1 MATSEEVNKKL
12 TEDSCQECDS
22 IDKRNL
28 FLEKKFPHLADPN
41 ESTAPSLLRQ
51 TLEQYQQSQ
60 LKYKH
65 LIEFAPDAIIA
76 TDTETGNI
84 LEANSRAAEML
95 GIPIDQIIGMHFLKL
110 HPAED
115 REKYIQL
122 FQKACR
128 MEPPFILEDIEV
140 CSSNGKKI
148 PVHISASLVQIGDK
162 KVISGFFM
170 DITEQKQKEQQL
182 KASQMQFKR
191 LSEATFEGIV
201 IHDNGVFVEANQ
213 QFADMFGYSLEE
225 LKELNGLDLFT
236 PESREIA
243 GEKIAS
249 GDPGPYEA
257 TCLRKDGSIFPVE
270 IRARPI
276 QLKRKQLRIAVCRD
290 LTEQKKLQHD
300 LIESEQKY
308 RELYKNARACLFR
321 NRISDGKI
329 IACSRAG
336 AALFGYADVEE
347 FMARCSATDFYVDP
361 QRREQL
367 LEALRKDKQV
377 EDFQVQVKHRDGTP
391 FWVSVT
397 AEIFPEQD
405 YLEGVMVDITATKVL
420 TKTEKKILDHLMQG
434 KSNKEIAFETG
445 RSRRTVEDHR
455 ASIMKK
461 LGVDNIVDLTRI
473 ALKSGISAS
482 SK

>member
-1 MATSEEVNKKL
+1 MVENEE
-12 TEDSCQECDS
+12 
-22 IDKRNL
+22 R
-28 FLEKKFPHLADPN
+28 
-41 ESTAPSLLRQ
+41 
-51 TLEQYQQSQ
+51 
-60 LKYKH
+60 
-65 LIEFAPDAIIA
+65 
-76 TDTETGNI
+76 
-84 LEANSRAAEML
+84 
-95 GIPIDQIIGMHFLKL
+95 
-110 HPAED
+110 
-115 REKYIQL
+115 
-122 FQKACR
+122 
-128 MEPPFILEDIEV
+128 
-140 CSSNGKKI
+140 
-148 PVHISASLVQIGDK
+148 
-162 KVISGFFM
+162 
-170 DITEQKQKEQQL
+170 
-182 KASQMQFKR
+182 
-191 LSEATFEGIV
+191 
-201 IHDNGVFVEANQ
+201 
-213 QFADMFGYSLEE
+213 
-225 LKELNGLDLFT
+225 
-236 PESREIA
+236 
-243 GEKIAS
+243 
-249 GDPGPYEA
+249 
-257 TCLRKDGSIFPVE
+257 
-270 IRARPI
+270 
-276 QLKRKQLRIAVCRD
+276 
-290 LTEQKKLQHD
+290 
-300 LIESEQKY
+300 Y

-391 FWVSVT
+391 FWVLVT

-405 YLEGVMVDITATKVL
+405 HLEGVMIDITAMKTL